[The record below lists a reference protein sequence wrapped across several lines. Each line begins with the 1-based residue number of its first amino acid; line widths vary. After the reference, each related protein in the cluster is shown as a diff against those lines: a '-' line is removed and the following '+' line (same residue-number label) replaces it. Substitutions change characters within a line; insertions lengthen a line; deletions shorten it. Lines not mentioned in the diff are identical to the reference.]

1 MKAYAFPFSADIGG
15 TAGLFLGASLL
26 TVMEMGEF
34 LLMSAVSFFKHLK
47 GVGKLKRKCDEKQSQ
62 ENNGRT
68 TIDQTG
74 IYGTI
79 FSIDKSDSLTN
90 VKKIKV
96 KEKPLKWDEY
106 MESQALKL
114 DCTPGEQTLVQ

>member
-1 MKAYAFPFSADIGG
+1 
-15 TAGLFLGASLL
+15 
-26 TVMEMGEF
+26 MGEF
-34 LLMSAVSFFKHLK
+34 LLMSALSFFKHLT
-47 GVGKLKRKCDEKQSQ
+47 GVGKLKRKCDEKHFH

-68 TIDQTG
+68 AIDQTD

-79 FSIDKSDSLTN
+79 FSIGKSDSSTN
-90 VKKIKV
+90 VTKIKV

-114 DCTPGEQTLVQ
+114 GYTPEE